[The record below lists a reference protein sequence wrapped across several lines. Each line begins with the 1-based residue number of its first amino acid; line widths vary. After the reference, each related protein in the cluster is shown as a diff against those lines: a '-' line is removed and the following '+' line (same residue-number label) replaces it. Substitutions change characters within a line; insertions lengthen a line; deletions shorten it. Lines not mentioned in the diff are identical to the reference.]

1 MNKQTI
7 ERSFQHGAVGAG
19 AGLAGLAGSPEPFQE
34 LEILRECTET
44 RCLNILEHI
53 ETFEDAEHYFVVT
66 KFMPAGDLLN
76 YVMKQP
82 V

>member
-1 MNKQTI
+1 MD
-7 ERSFQHGAVGAG
+7 
-19 AGLAGLAGSPEPFQE
+19 
-34 LEILRECTET
+34 ILRECTET
-44 RCLNILEHI
+44 RCLNILELI
-53 ETFEDAEHYFVVT
+53 ETFQDAEHFYVVT

>member
-7 ERSFQHGAVGAG
+7 ERSFQHGPLGAG
-19 AGLAGLAGSPEPFQE
+19 ASAREPFQE

-44 RCLNILEHI
+44 RCMNILEHI
-53 ETFEDAEHYFVVT
+53 ETFQDAEHYFVVT